1 MKTHSKL
8 WEIVEEANFLRSS
21 LHKQIIQDN
30 NISHTTAQTVNIEL
44 SLTHK
49 DYCDKRQYDTSH

>member
-1 MKTHSKL
+1 MAKH
-8 WEIVEEANFLRSS
+8 EIVEEANFLRSS

-49 DYCDKRQYDTSH
+49 DYCDKRQYDTSY